1 MVARGGGI
9 EELTAV
15 TLPTDRRKGG
25 MDKRHEGGCIA
36 MWTDGGWDGSTWHV
50 AFDSARRQ
58 NGSRARVADRSEGA
72 SGSDLA

>member
-25 MDKRHEGGCIA
+25 MDKRHEGG
-36 MWTDGGWDGSTWHV
+36 V
-50 AFDSARRQ
+50 
-58 NGSRARVADRSEGA
+58 
-72 SGSDLA
+72 